1 MIDDRGQ
8 SGGGISPGA
17 LGVMILLAGGLM
29 LAYLTGASS
38 AWLGAFYTVLI
49 EGSTVLVVV
58 AAAGG
63 LAWPVVRRLAPDDA
77 PVAFL
82 VLTACGLG
90 LWMLS
95 TAVLLVGSLT
105 TGLLKAWVWWPVLA
119 VGVLLAGWFG
129 RKTTARI
136 DLAGKFEAPVLV
148 WVLVAATVGIALA
161 GATRP
166 PASWG
171 VLPPDEYDV
180 LEYHLQVPR
189 EFYDAQHIGQMRHN
203 VYSYYPLGVEM
214 LFLLSMVLRGGAYEG
229 MYLAKFVHL
238 AFGGLAVAA
247 VFCGLMRQDRLRGRL
262 AAGLLATTPF
272 AVYLA
277 WLAMVELAQVFYL
290 AMALLWVLHWLK
302 NGSLRSAICTGLML
316 GAACATKYLAV
327 GLVAGPVLVAMLL
340 VGLRRI
346 RCIWQVV
353 PAVLVTILLMSPW
366 LIRNMAYTADP
377 VFPLATTVFGR
388 GHWSA
393 ESQRRWIDGH
403 EPGYHPPVPIPP
415 QYQPPADVPTRAE
428 MFVDNLLLDQRFGQ
442 ITLVLAALGICVW
455 IARSGPTDLFAAAL
469 IATLAAQLTVWIAFT
484 RNMPGRFIVPAAVP
498 MVLLAAGVLA
508 DLARVRRSPFR
519 HIERNTPVPWG
530 VPPAMILFIAAVG
543 INLLVCVRMYKA
555 LNAGMA
561 PVNGVSGADMAR
573 LAWPWKEAHE
583 LPAGSKLMLVGDA
596 KAFYFPTGTVYATA
610 FDEHPLAEWIEQGLS
625 PDRIR
630 AELRGEGIT
639 HVWVDWY
646 EIARLAGTYGYP
658 ASLRSDLLQRARTGG
673 PFGSAVF
680 EWLGLTVVKHLM
692 PPAPTTEP
700 GPAPT
705 SGPTTKPASAP
716 TTAPLRWPY
725 ATIYAVPSEDTAG
738 GR

>member
-1 MIDDRGQ
+1 
-8 SGGGISPGA
+8 
-17 LGVMILLAGGLM
+17 
-29 LAYLTGASS
+29 
-38 AWLGAFYTVLI
+38 
-49 EGSTVLVVV
+49 
-58 AAAGG
+58 
-63 LAWPVVRRLAPDDA
+63 
-77 PVAFL
+77 
-82 VLTACGLG
+82 
-90 LWMLS
+90 
-95 TAVLLVGSLT
+95 
-105 TGLLKAWVWWPVLA
+105 
-119 VGVLLAGWFG
+119 
-129 RKTTARI
+129 
-136 DLAGKFEAPVLV
+136 
-148 WVLVAATVGIALA
+148 
-161 GATRP
+161 
-166 PASWG
+166 
-171 VLPPDEYDV
+171 
-180 LEYHLQVPR
+180 
-189 EFYDAQHIGQMRHN
+189 
-203 VYSYYPLGVEM
+203 
-214 LFLLSMVLRGGAYEG
+214 
-229 MYLAKFVHL
+229 
-238 AFGGLAVAA
+238 
-247 VFCGLMRQDRLRGRL
+247 
-262 AAGLLATTPF
+262 
-272 AVYLA
+272 
-277 WLAMVELAQVFYL
+277 
-290 AMALLWVLHWLK
+290 
-302 NGSLRSAICTGLML
+302 
-316 GAACATKYLAV
+316 V

-388 GHWSA
+388 VHWSA

-625 PDRIR
+625 PDQIR

-705 SGPTTKPASAP
+705 SGPTTTPASAP
-716 TTAPLRWPY
+716 AAAPLRWPY
-725 ATIYAVPSEDTAG
+725 ATIYAVPSEDTAS